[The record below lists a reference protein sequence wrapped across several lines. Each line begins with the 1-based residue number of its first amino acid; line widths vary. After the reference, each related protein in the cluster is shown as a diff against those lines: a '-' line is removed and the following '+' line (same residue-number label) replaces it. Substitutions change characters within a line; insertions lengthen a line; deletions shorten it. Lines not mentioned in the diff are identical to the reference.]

1 MPRLK
6 PTHIS
11 PTPEEDAAIMAGIA
25 EDPDAHEITPELWK
39 YMRPAAEVM
48 PNFVKAHL
56 EGKVKMPENC
66 KPIPIKDTI
75 AVWLDEDVV
84 AYYRAGGMD
93 TWRQRVHEVLRK
105 AMKAERDK
113 DETPYSNSAPS

>member
-1 MPRLK
+1 MPKLK
-6 PTHIS
+6 PGTIW

-25 EDPDAHEITPELWK
+25 EDPDEYEETPELWK
-39 YMRPAAEVM
+39 YARPAAEVM

-56 EGKVKMPENC
+56 RGEVKLPENY
-66 KPIPIKDTI
+66 KPIPVKETV

-93 TWRQRVHEVLRK
+93 TWRQRVNAVLRQ
-105 AMKAERDK
+105 AMKAEQK
-113 DETPYSNSAPS
+113 NG

>member
-1 MPRLK
+1 MPKLK

-11 PTPEEDAAIMAGIA
+11 PTPEEDAAIMAGIT
-25 EDPDAHEITPELWK
+25 EDPDTFEMTPELWK
-39 YMRPAAEVM
+39 YARPVAEVM

-56 EGKVKMPENC
+56 EGEVKLPKNC
-66 KPIPIKDTI
+66 KAIPIKETV

-93 TWRQRVHEVLRK
+93 TWRQRVHEVLRN
-105 AMKAERDK
+105 AMKAEQDK
-113 DETPYSNSAPS
+113 GAAS